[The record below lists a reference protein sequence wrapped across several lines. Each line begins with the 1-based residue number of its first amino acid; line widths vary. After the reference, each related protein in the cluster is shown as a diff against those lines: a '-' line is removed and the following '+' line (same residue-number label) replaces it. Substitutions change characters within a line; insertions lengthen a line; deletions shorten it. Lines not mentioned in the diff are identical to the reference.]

1 MNLQRAQAA
10 DPDQP
15 DAVQIAPF
23 FGLPGV
29 HIAFQRNEEVFGE
42 GEPADY
48 IYQVKSGAVR
58 TVRFS
63 SDGRR
68 QILAFHLP
76 GDIFGLEF
84 GAAHGFSAEAVAC
97 TDIILV
103 RRSELESTAGQN
115 RDAARALLHITQRTL
130 QEAREH
136 ALLLARKGR
145 QQPRRRF
152 PAPARPALRQQ
163 PGTRSADVARRYWRL
178 PWLDHRIR
186 VAGVLGH
193 EAKADHRLAEF
204 AACGDARSPR
214 AAAAGSCLMVQR
226 RRGWR
231 PSPHSP
237 VFTVQHPLIGLPR
250 PGRWRDAAIA
260 IGLAGCGEGAAT
272 PEGCDSYRAEINHA
286 CLCMNSST

>member
-136 ALLLARKGR
+136 ALLLARKG
-145 QQPRRRF
+145 
-152 PAPARPALRQQ
+152 A
-163 PGTRSADVARRYWRL
+163 SN
-178 PWLDHRIR
+178 R
-186 VAGVLGH
+186 VAAFLLQLGQRFVNNQ
-193 EAKADHRLAEF
+193 ELDLPMSRADI
-204 AACGDARSPR
+204 GDYLGLTIESVSR
-214 AAAAGSCLMVQR
+214 AFSDMKQR
-226 RRGWR
+226 RTIAL
-231 PSPHSP
+231 PSSRRVVMRDRHAL
-237 VFTVQHPLIGLPR
+237 PLPE
-250 PGRWRDAAIA
+250 AA
-260 IGLAGCGEGAAT
+260 
-272 PEGCDSYRAEINHA
+272 
-286 CLCMNSST
+286 